1 MSPVR
6 HYRPTEEGDG
16 SRMTRMNRMTSTH
29 HDRVETSS
37 RPRTRTR
44 RRVTARYV
52 YLFLA
57 LEVLAILLWVFWQLL
72 GVDLEVR
79 SERAD
84 ARSRSPRSSLPP
96 RSHPRRR
103 THCCGRRG
111 RDLKVWT
118 AVATTVLVVS
128 CSGPLLATSAS
139 AGAALLGFHLLV
151 GVGLIGGVRRLDRA
165 AAEPPTQEGTT

>member
-1 MSPVR
+1 
-6 HYRPTEEGDG
+6 
-16 SRMTRMNRMTSTH
+16 MTRMNRMTSTH

-79 SERAD
+79 SGAG
-84 ARSRSPRSSLPP
+84 
-96 RSHPRRR
+96 RREV
-103 THCCGRRG
+103 TLTAILLTTALASAASYALLWASRG